1 MDNIDQDEYLKELCR
16 MIQESTNRFL
26 EEKSD
31 KVNPPAHYHAHGL
44 EVVDVIKAFDLD
56 FDLGTA
62 IKYILRAD
70 KRGSRETD
78 LEKAIWY
85 LQHALRKD

>member
-16 MIQESTNRFL
+16 MIQESANRFL

-31 KVNPPAHYHAHGL
+31 KVNHPSHYQAKGL
-44 EVVDVIKAFDLD
+44 EAIDVIQAFDLD
-56 FDLGTA
+56 FDLGNA
-62 IKYILRAD
+62 LKYILRAD
-70 KRGSRETD
+70 KKGSRETD

-85 LQHALRKD
+85 LQHALRK